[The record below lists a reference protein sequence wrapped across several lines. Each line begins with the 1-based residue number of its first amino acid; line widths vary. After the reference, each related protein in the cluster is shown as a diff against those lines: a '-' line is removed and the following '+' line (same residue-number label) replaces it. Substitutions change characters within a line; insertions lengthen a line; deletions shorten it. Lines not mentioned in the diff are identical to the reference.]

1 MNAVAKPP
9 SDYDDN
15 PEWTEEDFA
24 LARPVDEVFPADVV
38 AALVRNRGGRPVG
51 STKEQISLRLD
62 KDLLE
67 HLRSAGP
74 GWQSRMNQMLRQATM
89 PDHSLVAAS
98 RAQGDGA
105 RLGTLPA

>member
-9 SDYDDN
+9 ADYDDN

-24 LARPVDEVFPADVV
+24 RAQPIDEVLPPNVV
-38 AALVRNRGGRPVG
+38 AALVRKRGGRPAG

-67 HLRSAGP
+67 HLRAAGP
-74 GWQSRMNQMLRQATM
+74 GWQSRMNQMLRQASM

-98 RAQGDGA
+98 AAQGDGA
-105 RLGTLPA
+105 RLNSLAI